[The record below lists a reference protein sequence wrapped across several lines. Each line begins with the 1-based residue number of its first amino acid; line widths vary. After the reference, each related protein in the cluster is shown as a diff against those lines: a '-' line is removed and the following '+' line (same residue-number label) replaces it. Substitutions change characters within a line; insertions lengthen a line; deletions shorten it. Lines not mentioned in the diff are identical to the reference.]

1 MANEIEN
8 KALYIVAT
16 PIGNLSDFSER
27 AKKVLSEVDFIAAE
41 DTRVSGLLLSHF
53 GIKKPI
59 VNYFEHN
66 KKEAGEKIIA
76 ELSGGKSCALV
87 TDAGTPAISDP
98 GTELCRS
105 AHENGIKVIP
115 IPGASAVISALCAS
129 GFDSRRF
136 VFEGFLP
143 QDSEKENVLLSLVNE
158 KRTTIFYEAPHRLK
172 KTLSEFFEAVG
183 DRKICIAREL
193 TKINEEF
200 VITTL
205 SNAISMYETKEP
217 RGEYVLIFA
226 GTEKSE
232 EKFWETLSVSE
243 HVAFYIEK
251 GMKKMDAIKLCAKD
265 RGVAK
270 NTIYKEML

>member
-8 KALYIVAT
+8 KALYVVAT

-66 KKEAGEKIIA
+66 KKEAGEKILS
-76 ELSGGKSCALV
+76 ELLVGKSCALV

-105 AHENGIKVIP
+105 AHDNGIKVIP
-115 IPGASAVISALCAS
+115 IPGASAVICALSAS

-143 QDSEKENVLLSLVNE
+143 QDSEKESVLLSLVNE

-172 KTLSEFFEAVG
+172 KTLSEFYEAVG

-205 SNAISMYETKEP
+205 SDAIEMYNTKDP

-226 GTEKSE
+226 GTESKE
-232 EKFWETLSVSE
+232 EKFWEKLSVEE
-243 HVAFYIEK
+243 HVDFYIEK
-251 GMKKMDAIKLCAKD
+251 GMKKMDAIKLCSKD
-265 RGVAK
+265 RGVPK
-270 NTIYKEML
+270 NVIYKEML